1 MKIFAFISLMLAGG
15 LAYAA
20 DAAPAAKPAEAPKAY
35 TLEEVAKH
43 NKKEDC
49 WFVVNDKVYDV
60 TKVIPKHGGGEKPI
74 LNNCGKEATK
84 AFETKGGRGKHSDKA
99 VGFLNGMQIGVLK
112 K

>member
-1 MKIFAFISLMLAGG
+1 MNKVTFASLMLAAGV
-15 LAYAA
+15 ACAA
-20 DAAPAAKPAEAPKAY
+20 DVDKAY
-35 TLEEVAKH
+35 TMEEVARH
-43 NKKEDC
+43 NQKEDC

-60 TKVIPKHGGGEKPI
+60 TKAIPKHAGGEKPI

>member
-1 MKIFAFISLMLAGG
+1 MNKIIAFSLFLLAST
-15 LAYAA
+15 AYAA
-20 DAAPAAKPAEAPKAY
+20 EPQKAY

-43 NKKEDC
+43 NQKEDC

-60 TKVIPKHGGGEKPI
+60 TKVISKHGGGEKPI

-84 AFETKGGRGKHSDKA
+84 AFETKGGDGKHSAKA
-99 VGFLNGMQIGVLK
+99 RALLDGLQIGVLK

>member
-1 MKIFAFISLMLAGG
+1 MNKIIALSVFFAASSAF
-15 LAYAA
+15 AA
-20 DAAPAAKPAEAPKAY
+20 EPQKAY

-43 NKKEDC
+43 NQRADC

-60 TKVIPKHGGGEKPI
+60 TKVIPNHGGGEKPI

-84 AFETKGGRGKHSDKA
+84 AFETQGGHGKHSAKA
-99 VGFLNGMQIGVLK
+99 RGFLDGTQVGILK